1 MSVPNNLWVR
11 HANAEVELT
20 GNLTLAKHAN
30 SEPTLT
36 GAIDAVRGW
45 LGFQGRRF
53 TISRGRVQ
61 FTGGQPIDPVI
72 DVIAEYRANDY
83 LVNAIAGGRATKPT
97 LTLTSQPQLEQS
109 DILALLLFGKTT
121 KDLSGGEQ
129 LSPQKNA
136 MDITSSF
143 AAAQIGRAVS
153 NALGLESLGVDIRDG
168 SQVRFGHYVGRQTY
182 VSASQEISGE
192 HNREFRVE
200 YQLTP
205 QIKIDATT
213 TVTGNSGVD
222 IIWHKRY

>member
-1 MSVPNNLWVR
+1 
-11 HANAEVELT
+11 
-20 GNLTLAKHAN
+20 
-30 SEPTLT
+30 
-36 GAIDAVRGW
+36 
-45 LGFQGRRF
+45 
-53 TISRGRVQ
+53 
-61 FTGGQPIDPVI
+61 
-72 DVIAEYRANDY
+72 
-83 LVNAIAGGRATKPT
+83 
-97 LTLTSQPQLEQS
+97 
-109 DILALLLFGKTT
+109 
-121 KDLSGGEQ
+121 
-129 LSPQKNA
+129 

-168 SQVRFGHYVGRQTY
+168 SQVRFGHYIGGQTY

-213 TVTGNSGVD
+213 TVSGNNGVD